1 MICKHCGTQNPDNTR
16 ICKQCGMPLEEST
29 AQNPV
34 KQEES
39 KNKTSKNVM
48 KKKSLLLIIGIPLL
62 AYVIGQAAGKKL
74 GENMSGGSNSSK
86 TVETS
91 VEDDTQKE
99 DNPEYTKIFT
109 ERSIIKP
116 SMLVLGKDSASYAKV
131 GVTDEGLE
139 TIDCIDIAYDADTG
153 IISNLTDV
161 GYIDVSSFTQEEL
174 ESVETEIQEAFQG
187 YEGENFSA
195 TFEGETLNSYYKF
208 CLEYKNLEDED
219 VVKNFVDQ
227 GLLTL
232 TGTGTGV
239 LDITL
244 TENSLL
250 SQGYIKK

>member
-48 KKKSLLLIIGIPLL
+48 KKKSLLLVIGIPLL
-62 AYVIGQAAGKKL
+62 ACLIGETAGKKL
-74 GENMSGGSNSSK
+74 GEHMRDDSNSST
-86 TVETS
+86 TVATS

-109 ERSIIKP
+109 ERSIINP
-116 SMLVLGKDSASYAKV
+116 PMLVLGKSSASYAKV

-195 TFEGETLNSYYKF
+195 TFEREALNSYYKF
-208 CLEYKNLEDED
+208 CLAYKNLEDED

>member
-29 AQNPV
+29 AQNQV

-74 GENMSGGSNSSK
+74 GENMSGGSNSS
-86 TVETS
+86 TPVETS

-109 ERSIIKP
+109 ERGIIKP

-161 GYIDVSSFTQEEL
+161 GYIDVSSFTQEAL
-174 ESVETEIQEAFQG
+174 ESMKTEIQEAFQG

-195 TFEGETLNSYYKF
+195 TFDGEPINSYYKF

-239 LDITL
+239 LDFTA

>member
-1 MICKHCGTQNPDNTR
+1 MICKHCGTQNPDTTR
-16 ICKQCGMPLEEST
+16 ICKQCGMPLEENT

-74 GENMSGGSNSSK
+74 GENMSGGSNSS
-86 TVETS
+86 TPVETS

-109 ERSIIKP
+109 ERGIIKP

>member
-1 MICKHCGTQNPDNTR
+1 
-16 ICKQCGMPLEEST
+16 
-29 AQNPV
+29 
-34 KQEES
+34 
-39 KNKTSKNVM
+39 M

-74 GENMSGGSNSSK
+74 GENMSGGSNSS
-86 TVETS
+86 TPVETS

-227 GLLTL
+227 GLLTT
-232 TGTGTGV
+232 TGTGTGALSFTV
-239 LDITL
+239 

>member
-62 AYVIGQAAGKKL
+62 AYLIGQAAGKKL
-74 GENMSGGSNSSK
+74 GENMSGGSNSST

>member
-1 MICKHCGTQNPDNTR
+1 
-16 ICKQCGMPLEEST
+16 
-29 AQNPV
+29 
-34 KQEES
+34 
-39 KNKTSKNVM
+39 M

-74 GENMSGGSNSSK
+74 GENMSGGSNSS
-86 TVETS
+86 TPVETS

-109 ERSIIKP
+109 ERGIIKP

>member
-74 GENMSGGSNSSK
+74 GENMSGGSNSS
-86 TVETS
+86 TPVETS

-219 VVKNFVDQ
+219 VVKDFVDQ

>member
-74 GENMSGGSNSSK
+74 GENMSGGSNSS
-86 TVETS
+86 TPVETS

-227 GLLTL
+227 GLLTT
-232 TGTGTGV
+232 TGTGTGALSFTV
-239 LDITL
+239 

>member
-74 GENMSGGSNSSK
+74 GENMSGGSNSS
-86 TVETS
+86 TPVETS

-239 LDITL
+239 LDFTA

>member
-74 GENMSGGSNSSK
+74 GENMSGGSNSS
-86 TVETS
+86 TPVENS

-109 ERSIIKP
+109 DRGIIKP
-116 SMLVLGKDSASYAKV
+116 LTITLGMSNASFAKV
-131 GVTDEGLE
+131 EVSEEGLE
-139 TIDCIDIAYDADTG
+139 TIDCFDIAYDAATDV
-153 IISNLTDV
+153 ISNCTEYL
-161 GYIDVSSFTQEEL
+161 YMDVSSYTQEEL
-174 ESVETEIQEAFQG
+174 ESLDTAMQEEFQG
-187 YEGENFSA
+187 YEGENVTVTCGRD
-195 TFEGETLNSYYKF
+195 TFASYYRV

-219 VVKNFVDQ
+219 VVKSLEEQ
-227 GLLTL
+227 GAIST
-232 TGTGTGV
+232 TGTGTGALSFTV
-239 LDITL
+239 

>member
-109 ERSIIKP
+109 ERNIDVNSINSRTSKSDIATISMTFAIQGTDELNSLIAKIRTIDSII
-116 SMLVLGKDSASYAKV
+116 
-131 GVTDEGLE
+131 
-139 TIDCIDIAYDADTG
+139 DIERT
-153 IISNLTDV
+153 
-161 GYIDVSSFTQEEL
+161 SS
-174 ESVETEIQEAFQG
+174 
-187 YEGENFSA
+187 
-195 TFEGETLNSYYKF
+195 
-208 CLEYKNLEDED
+208 
-219 VVKNFVDQ
+219 
-227 GLLTL
+227 
-232 TGTGTGV
+232 
-239 LDITL
+239 
-244 TENSLL
+244 
-250 SQGYIKK
+250 

>member
-74 GENMSGGSNSSK
+74 GENMSGGSNSS
-86 TVETS
+86 TPVETS

>member
-74 GENMSGGSNSSK
+74 GENMSGGSNSS
-86 TVETS
+86 TPVETS

-109 ERSIIKP
+109 ERGIIKP

>member
-1 MICKHCGTQNPDNTR
+1 
-16 ICKQCGMPLEEST
+16 MPLEENT

-34 KQEES
+34 KQEET

-74 GENMSGGSNSSK
+74 GENMSGGSNSS
-86 TVETS
+86 TPVETS

-109 ERSIIKP
+109 ERGIIKP

>member
-62 AYVIGQAAGKKL
+62 AYLIGQAAGKKL
-74 GENMSGGSNSSK
+74 GENMSGGSNSST

-109 ERSIIKP
+109 ERNIIKP
-116 SMLVLGKDSASYAKV
+116 VMFTVGMSKSCFAKV
-131 GVTDEGLE
+131 EVTEEGLE
-139 TIDCIDIAYDADTG
+139 TIDCFDIAYDAGTG
-153 IISNLTDV
+153 IISNFNETL
-161 GYIDVSSFTQEEL
+161 YMDVSSYTQEEL
-174 ESVETEIQEAFQG
+174 ESLDTSMQEAYQE
-187 YEGENFSA
+187 YQGENVTVTCGRD
-195 TFEGETLNSYYKF
+195 TFASYYRV

-219 VVKNFVDQ
+219 VVKSLEDQ
-227 GLLTL
+227 GLLTT

>member
-62 AYVIGQAAGKKL
+62 AYLIGQAAGKKL
-74 GENMSGGSNSSK
+74 GENMSGGSNSST
-86 TVETS
+86 TVENS

-174 ESVETEIQEAFQG
+174 ESMETEIQEAFQG

>member
-1 MICKHCGTQNPDNTR
+1 
-16 ICKQCGMPLEEST
+16 
-29 AQNPV
+29 
-34 KQEES
+34 
-39 KNKTSKNVM
+39 
-48 KKKSLLLIIGIPLL
+48 
-62 AYVIGQAAGKKL
+62 
-74 GENMSGGSNSSK
+74 MSGGSNSS
-86 TVETS
+86 TPVETS

-109 ERSIIKP
+109 ERGIIKP

>member
-29 AQNPV
+29 AQNQV

-74 GENMSGGSNSSK
+74 GENMLGDSNSST
-86 TVETS
+86 TVENS

-109 ERSIIKP
+109 ERGIIKP
-116 SMLVLGKDSASYAKV
+116 LTITLGMSNASFAKV
-131 GVTDEGLE
+131 GVTEEGLE

-153 IISNLTDV
+153 IISKMTDV
-161 GYIDVSSFTQEEL
+161 GYMDVSSFTQEAF
-174 ESVETEIQEAFQG
+174 ESMKTEIQEAFQG

-195 TFEGETLNSYYKF
+195 TFEDEPINSYYKF
-208 CLEYKNLEDED
+208 CLEYKNLEDEG

-227 GLLTL
+227 GLLTT

-239 LDITL
+239 LDFTA

>member
-74 GENMSGGSNSSK
+74 GENMSGGSNSS
-86 TVETS
+86 TPVETS

-109 ERSIIKP
+109 ERGIIKP

-208 CLEYKNLEDED
+208 CLEYKNLEEED

>member
-1 MICKHCGTQNPDNTR
+1 MICKHCGAQNPDTTR
-16 ICKQCGMPLEEST
+16 ICKQCGMPLEENT

-34 KQEES
+34 KQEET

-74 GENMSGGSNSSK
+74 GENMSGGSNSS
-86 TVETS
+86 TPVETS

-109 ERSIIKP
+109 ERGIIKP

>member
-1 MICKHCGTQNPDNTR
+1 MICKHCGAQNPDNTR

-74 GENMSGGSNSSK
+74 GENMSGGSNSS
-86 TVETS
+86 TPVETS

-109 ERSIIKP
+109 ERGIIKP

>member
-1 MICKHCGTQNPDNTR
+1 MICKHCGTQNPDTTR
-16 ICKQCGMPLEEST
+16 ICKQCGMPLEENT

-34 KQEES
+34 KQEET

-74 GENMSGGSNSSK
+74 GENMSGGSNSS
-86 TVETS
+86 TPVETS

>member
-1 MICKHCGTQNPDNTR
+1 
-16 ICKQCGMPLEEST
+16 
-29 AQNPV
+29 
-34 KQEES
+34 
-39 KNKTSKNVM
+39 M

-74 GENMSGGSNSSK
+74 GENMSGGSNSS
-86 TVETS
+86 TPVETS

>member
-74 GENMSGGSNSSK
+74 GENMSGGSNSS
-86 TVETS
+86 TPVETS

-208 CLEYKNLEDED
+208 CLEYKNLEDEG

-227 GLLTL
+227 GLLTT

-239 LDITL
+239 LDFTA

>member
-1 MICKHCGTQNPDNTR
+1 MICKDCGTQNPDNTR

-74 GENMSGGSNSSK
+74 GENMSGGSNSS
-86 TVETS
+86 TPVETS

-208 CLEYKNLEDED
+208 CLEYKNLEDEG

-227 GLLTL
+227 GLLTT

-239 LDITL
+239 LDFTA

>member
-74 GENMSGGSNSSK
+74 GENMSGGSNSS
-86 TVETS
+86 TPVETS

-109 ERSIIKP
+109 ERGIIKP

-131 GVTDEGLE
+131 GVTDEGLD

>member
-74 GENMSGGSNSSK
+74 GENMSGGSNSS
-86 TVETS
+86 TPVETS

-116 SMLVLGKDSASYAKV
+116 SMLVLGKDSASFARV
-131 GVTDEGLE
+131 GATEEGIRE
-139 TIDCIDIAYDADTG
+139 PGYCNAG
-153 IISNLTDV
+153 RISR
-161 GYIDVSSFTQEEL
+161 I
-174 ESVETEIQEAFQG
+174 
-187 YEGENFSA
+187 
-195 TFEGETLNSYYKF
+195 
-208 CLEYKNLEDED
+208 
-219 VVKNFVDQ
+219 
-227 GLLTL
+227 
-232 TGTGTGV
+232 
-239 LDITL
+239 
-244 TENSLL
+244 
-250 SQGYIKK
+250 

>member
-62 AYVIGQAAGKKL
+62 AYVIVQAAGKKL
-74 GENMSGGSNSSK
+74 GENMSGGSNSS
-86 TVETS
+86 TPVETS

-227 GLLTL
+227 GLLTT
-232 TGTGTGV
+232 TGTGTGALSFTV
-239 LDITL
+239 